1 MEKTKENR
9 NTIQC
14 YHMKEWIYNENR
26 NGESKNDHS
35 RLPLEI
41 EKNLKNH
48 LERLEKLAIKVP
60 QPLQKIRGRKIPH
73 FVELGKTN
81 LLNHPYTQLGR
92 FYKIIKCR
100 ILKWT
105 HAMNAY

>member
-14 YHMKEWIYNENR
+14 YHMKEWIQNGNR
-26 NGESKNDHS
+26 NGEKKKDQP

-48 LERLEKLAIKVP
+48 IEKLEKLAIKVP
-60 QPLQKIRGRKIPH
+60 RPPQKIRGRKIPH

-81 LLNHPYTQLGR
+81 LLNHPHTSWFDFTKL
-92 FYKIIKCR
+92 
-100 ILKWT
+100 
-105 HAMNAY
+105 